1 MTPAVGSTSRLIER
15 RNVVLP
21 APLLP
26 RMTTNSPARTARSIP
41 RRATVAGGRTT
52 ESPATSIIGSMRI
65 VGSVSCSAGADA
77 EQVHRRPNGVILA
90 VLGGREPVDLVESLE
105 QGSVGGAVD
114 VEEGG
119 ADPGEGRR
127 VEPGAGADPR
137 FGDRWGLRYPRDP
150 LAFDRVGEVLLPRQV
165 ERGDGVHV
173 AVQQRA
179 HRRVVGA
186 GEDHLAEK
194 GLRVTVL
201 NEPPLDQEH
210 HRVDVARRAGR
221 IHEGD
226 RLAPKVLELPET
238 GVSTHEDAR
247 RERALPVP

>member
-90 VLGGREPVDLVESLE
+90 VLGGRETADLVKSLE
-105 QGSVGGAVD
+105 RGRVGGA
-114 VEEGG
+114 GG
-119 ADPGEGRR
+119 LGGG
-127 VEPGAGADPR
+127 GAGAGGGGPVGARAGGEPR
-137 FGDRWGLRYPRDP
+137 F
-150 LAFDRVGEVLLPRQV
+150 
-165 ERGDGVHV
+165 
-173 AVQQRA
+173 
-179 HRRVVGA
+179 
-186 GEDHLAEK
+186 
-194 GLRVTVL
+194 
-201 NEPPLDQEH
+201 
-210 HRVDVARRAGR
+210 
-221 IHEGD
+221 
-226 RLAPKVLELPET
+226 
-238 GVSTHEDAR
+238 
-247 RERALPVP
+247 